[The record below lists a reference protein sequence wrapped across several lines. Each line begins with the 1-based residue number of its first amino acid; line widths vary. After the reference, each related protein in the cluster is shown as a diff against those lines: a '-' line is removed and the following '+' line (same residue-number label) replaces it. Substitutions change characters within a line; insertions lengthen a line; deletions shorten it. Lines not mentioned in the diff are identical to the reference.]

1 MKAVAVVMAQL
12 AALVAIN
19 HAGYLVAGALQLP
32 VPGNLL
38 GMVFLLALLATG
50 AVRLPWIETSASFLL
65 RHLAF
70 FFVPITVGLMGFADL
85 LVANGTALLAIL
97 AVSAAIGIWL
107 AGLCSQLVARARGG
121 APREGDPA

>member
-1 MKAVAVVMAQL
+1 MKTVAVVMAQL

-38 GMVFLLALLATG
+38 GMLFLLALLATG

-97 AVSAAIGIWL
+97 AIRAAIGIWL
-107 AGLCSQLVARARGG
+107 AGLCSQLVARSRGG